1 MADAPATEAGIQGVK
16 EQLQKN
22 NADSAKKTET
32 ESEKVLGKL
41 DQGTL
46 DLIDN
51 ADGIQK
57 KNNLLWGGIKTSVGL
72 TAGFLKFSTGIT
84 ALQWAMTK
92 RDKKGERTFRW
103 GKSMQKMVT
112 APFAKG
118 LRTLQDFLTGLAK
131 LGLFLVAGG
140 ILELFTNEKW
150 QKWFVEL
157 WDELMT
163 KANTQ
168 N

>member
-1 MADAPATEAGIQGVK
+1 MAEAPATEAGIQGVK

-22 NADSAKKTET
+22 NAEAGKKTET
-32 ESEKVLGKL
+32 EAEKILGKL

-51 ADGIQK
+51 ADEQQK
-57 KNNLLWGGIKTSVGL
+57 KNSLLWGGIKTSVGL

-103 GKSMQKMVT
+103 GK
-112 APFAKG
+112 
-118 LRTLQDFLTGLAK
+118 
-131 LGLFLVAGG
+131 
-140 ILELFTNEKW
+140 
-150 QKWFVEL
+150 
-157 WDELMT
+157 WD
-163 KANTQ
+163 
-168 N
+168 